1 MKIEVQVY
9 QIFGSNANL
18 VGDNNDLEHCDLY
31 LQNLETYDINNKLN
45 QNGQIK
51 LSKKLIHILKDV
63 KYHCELYTL
72 MHIVVVYVYL
82 SYNIICNIMYVNMPN
97 EFCLQYI
104 HLGFMLKDITYTTS
118 GTSSAS

>member
-51 LSKKLIHILKDV
+51 LSKKVNSHFKRRKIL
-63 KYHCELYTL
+63 LR
-72 MHIVVVYVYL
+72 
-82 SYNIICNIMYVNMPN
+82 IIYPYAHRCRV
-97 EFCLQYI
+97 CV
-104 HLGFMLKDITYTTS
+104 S
-118 GTSSAS
+118 